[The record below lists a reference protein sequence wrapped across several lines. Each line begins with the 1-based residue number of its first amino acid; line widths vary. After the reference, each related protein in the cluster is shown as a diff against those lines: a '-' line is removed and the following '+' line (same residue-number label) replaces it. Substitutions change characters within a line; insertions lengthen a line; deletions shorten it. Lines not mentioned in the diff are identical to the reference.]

1 MPADGLQ
8 TIQNKKQ
15 RTTPIGLAVLMLIS
29 AMAPVAM
36 ADASISVYSDSTALE
51 ASEGSPANYTVTV
64 DNDGSQY
71 LTVTITLTQG
81 STCDGYAS
89 SSDYTT
95 IPLGAGSSA
104 TLTLSVSVNSTA
116 TGDCDTTLMA
126 VGSDSSG
133 STVQS
138 DLVVTTTGNPTW
150 PSGHT
155 RFVYIRTVDSGVNSQ
170 TPYTLEFSAPP
181 MSDNSPYDM
190 AQFCHISNGDDDD
203 VWEAFVPTDF
213 NSITSWSVKNVNGIS
228 LGQYVSYNLTD
239 AEGGAMSFPMVTFE
253 QNTSASGH
261 VASTLSDSESYPCH
275 SPGDDGDGSDPP
287 DGDGPAEMGIVAYEN
302 SSGDMTHCSYDWTL
316 SDACPMDLSTFEE
329 GSVQITVG
337 AWNLS
342 NLSASLEVLS
352 WVDNMSTN
360 NFTLSFSDTHSIEV
374 ILPFWTDEY
383 TCSARIEAVLQTG
396 DGGHLNWNQSW
407 NDMCEGSPAQ
417 AGISSVHLAED
428 WGASVWNLTGDE
440 TDSVNASDHPNDN
453 NWMFSTVVTSTNQG
467 TVNLTYVVKKDGVIS
482 SQDHEERYS
491 SDGEVSQFYTAPFT
505 VSPYDCNVTLDL
517 DLLDAG
523 GNTLDSE
530 SHSLDAPCEAQPQ
543 TEVVE
548 VILSSDYNW
557 SSWPVS
563 DGDPIDASHSPGSWD
578 YRFDVHLNNTTDAWD
593 EDWPEQL
600 NLSYTLTIDG
610 NVAMEDYNLQY
621 VYSDE
626 NWDMADMSLWTNYF
640 LVSPYDCS
648 VTFDADVM
656 DEDGNLLDEVTLS
669 LDAPCEASPVTEIVD
684 LEILNESYW
693 DWEDISDGDPIDA
706 NNGYR
711 FSLFVDNA
719 SDEWDD
725 DWTEW
730 FELCY
735 EVIIDGETELDACLI
750 SWVYDDISDDWDM
763 SWETDSF
770 WVSPYDCNVT
780 FDADLL
786 DDDGILVDDFTLSL
800 NAPCEDIPVTEIVDP
815 RILDEWD
822 WSWDDVSDGDSIN
835 STDFGYRFSLGVA
848 NASGVWSDDW
858 TDWFELCYEVLIDG
872 DSEFAGEV
880 CETRSPSDYISWET
894 SSSFWVSPYDCL
906 VELNAT
912 LRDDEDNHVDD
923 VLISLNAPCEDPPAT
938 EIVDLQVL
946 DLENWTSEEVSDGD
960 SIDSTD
966 FGYMFSVYIDNAT
979 NYWDDGWTDW
989 FDLCYDI
996 LVDNESV
1003 FGMVMCETQN
1013 ANDDPAEDWDMYWET
1028 PTFWL
1033 GPYDCLVEFNV
1044 TLWDEDDNLVDDV
1057 LVSLDAPC
1065 EDPPVTEIVGIHI
1078 LDEQHWVWEEVSE
1091 GDFINVSDAGYQ
1103 FSVYI
1108 DNSSGD
1114 GYDDWTDWFDL
1125 CYEILVDNVSVF
1137 GLETC
1142 ETQWVYE
1149 EDYDDWDMSWET
1161 TSFWFDQ
1168 HACEITFNAWLK
1180 TDDGDEVD
1188 NTTISL
1194 NAPCVEPTELAITE
1208 VEVGYFGIDEFSVM
1222 GNNATLGIS
1231 DYWVDVTLSSPE
1243 YPFDAHMNVVV
1254 SFDGF
1259 EVYNH
1264 TQYSPSIA
1272 GADEYLFL
1280 MPGTF
1285 FVDLTVCQIQIDS
1298 FLKSWNG
1305 SIIVWASNS
1314 AVGPCDTDMD
1324 NDGVGDSE
1332 DAFPF
1337 DPLEYADSDGDGV
1350 GDNSDAFP
1358 FDANETQDS
1367 DADGIGNNADTD
1379 DDGDGID
1386 DDQDDSDGDGITDD
1400 VDDFPFDANESTDSD
1415 GDGVGDNS
1423 DAFPNDANESTD
1435 SDGDGVGDNSDDDVD
1450 GDGTPNDFDDFPLS
1464 SSNVEDSDLDGVK
1477 DGDDAFPDDPNEYI
1491 DTDGDGMGNNADP
1504 DDDNDGTLDILD
1516 ALPLDPNEIS
1526 DTDKDGFGDNS
1537 DAFPND
1543 PREHSDND
1551 GDGVGD
1557 NTDKFPSDPYEQY
1570 DFDND
1575 GVGDNSDAFPNDP
1588 NEYSDSDG
1596 DGYGNN
1602 NDAFPYD
1609 SSEWRDSDGDG
1620 VGDNQQSGT
1629 TGGQQSSSDDEGG
1642 SDTSLP
1648 GFSPVAAAASFAL
1661 AAIAIARW
1669 GREE

>member
-1 MPADGLQ
+1 MPADGLP

-15 RTTPIGLAVLMLIS
+15 RTTPIGLAVLMLFS

-36 ADASISVYSDSTALE
+36 AAASISVYSDSTALD

-64 DNDGSQY
+64 DNDGSEY

-95 IPLGAGSSA
+95 IPLGAGSST

-155 RFVYIRTVDSGVNSQ
+155 RFVYIRTVDSGANSQ

-287 DGDGPAEMGIVAYEN
+287 DGGGPAEMGIVTYEN
-302 SSGDMTHCSYDWTL
+302 SSGVMTHCSYDWTL

-360 NFTLSFSDTHSIEV
+360 NFPLSFSDTHSIEV

-383 TCSARIEAVLQTG
+383 SCSARIEAVLQTG
-396 DGGHLNWNQSW
+396 DGGHLNWNKSW
-407 NDMCEGSPAQ
+407 NDLCEGSPAQ

-440 TDSVNASDHPNDN
+440 TDSVNASDHPYEN
-453 NWMFSTVVTSTNQG
+453 NWMFSTVVNSTNQG
-467 TVNLTYVVKKDGVIS
+467 TVNLTYVVKKDGLIS
-482 SQDHEERYS
+482 SQGHEERYS
-491 SDGEVSQFYTAPFT
+491 SVGEVSQFYTAPFT

-530 SHSLDAPCEAQPQ
+530 SHTLDAPCEAQPQ

-548 VILSSDYNW
+548 VSLSSDYNW
-557 SSWPVS
+557 STWAVS
-563 DGDPIDASHSPGSWD
+563 DGDPIGASHSPDSPD
-578 YRFDVHLNNTTDAWD
+578 YFLQIAINNTTDDWD
-593 EDWPEQL
+593 EDWPELL

-610 NVAMEDYNLQY
+610 FVAMQGYDSQY
-621 VYSDE
+621 VYSDD
-626 NWDMADMSLWTNYF
+626 NWDLADMALWTSHF
-640 LVSPYDCS
+640 VVSPYDCS
-648 VTFDADVM
+648 VVFDADLL
-656 DEDGNLLDEVTLS
+656 DDDGNLLDEVTLA

-693 DWEDISDGDPIDA
+693 DWEEISDGDPIDA

-735 EVIIDGETELDACLI
+735 EVIIDGEMELDACLI

-800 NAPCEDIPVTEIVDP
+800 NAPCEDIPVTEIVDLQ
-815 RILDEWD
+815 ILDEGD
-822 WSWDDVSDGDSIN
+822 WSWVDVSDGDSIN

-848 NASGVWSDDW
+848 NASGDW
-858 TDWFELCYEVLIDG
+858 TEDWTEWFDLCYEVLIDG

-880 CETRSPSDYISWET
+880 CETRSPSDDISWET

-906 VELNAT
+906 VVFNAT

-923 VLISLNAPCEDPPAT
+923 VLISLNAPCEDTPAT
-938 EIVDLQVL
+938 EIVYLQVL
-946 DLENWTSEEVSDGD
+946 DQENWTWEEVSDGD
-960 SIDSTD
+960 SINSTD

-989 FDLCYDI
+989 FDLCYEI
-996 LVDNESV
+996 LVDNVSV
-1003 FGMVMCETQN
+1003 FGLEMCETQN
-1013 ANDDPAEDWDMYWET
+1013 AIDDPADGWDMYWET
-1028 PTFWL
+1028 HTFWL
-1033 GPYDCLVEFNV
+1033 GTYDCLVQFNV

-1057 LVSLDAPC
+1057 LISLDAPC
-1065 EDPPVTEIVGIHI
+1065 EDPPVTEIVDIQI

-1091 GDFINVSDAGYQ
+1091 GDLINVSDAGYQ

-1108 DNSSGD
+1108 DNSSGE

-1125 CYEILVDNVSVF
+1125 CYEILVDNVSLF

-1149 EDYDDWDMSWET
+1149 DSADDWDMSWET
-1161 TSFWFDQ
+1161 NSFWFDQ
-1168 HACEITFNAWLK
+1168 HACEITFNAWLN
-1180 TDDGDEVD
+1180 TDNGDEVD

-1194 NAPCVEPTELAITE
+1194 DAPCVEPTALAITE
-1208 VEVGYFGIDEFSVM
+1208 VELGYFGIDEFSVA

-1243 YPFDAHMNVVV
+1243 YPFDTHMNVVV

-1264 TQYSPSIA
+1264 TQYSSSIA

-1324 NDGVGDSE
+1324 NDGVGDSD

-1386 DDQDDSDGDGITDD
+1386 DDQDDSDGDGITDNLD
-1400 VDDFPFDANESTDSD
+1400 AFPFDANESIDSD

-1435 SDGDGVGDNSDDDVD
+1435 SDGDGIGDNSDDDVD

-1516 ALPLDPNEIS
+1516 ALPLDPTETS

-1543 PREHSDND
+1543 PREHSDSD

-1609 SSEWRDSDGDG
+1609 PSEWRDSNGDG
-1620 VGDNQQSGT
+1620 VGDNEQSGSS
-1629 TGGQQSSSDDEGG
+1629 GGQQSDSDEEGG
-1642 SDTSLP
+1642 STTSLP
-1648 GFSPVAAAASFAL
+1648 GFSPVAAAVSLTL
-1661 AAIAIARW
+1661 AAMAISRW